1 MSYLINLNKEMKSKN
16 SQHTTVNVIT
26 FIEDCPTSVFPI
38 WYKYEGSVYMQE
50 SQQYKDKPVI
60 EKVKNFIYFRVG
72 SSMTIYFVI

>member
-1 MSYLINLNKEMKSKN
+1 MNYLVNLNKEMKSKN
-16 SQHTTVNVIT
+16 SLHTTVNVIT

-60 EKVKNFIYFRVG
+60 EKVNNKYFIYLG
-72 SSMTIYFVI
+72 LGPL